1 MEAGARASSVLDVL
15 PRNFH
20 ADTVRLVRGGH
31 VLYAVITCCMCSGHV
46 LYTVVTCSRV
56 LLQIGITGTLL
67 DTQGCGDSV
76 IGCLA
81 FKYVCQYPYCK

>member
-1 MEAGARASSVLDVL
+1 MLDVL

-31 VLYAVITCCMCSGHV
+31 VSRADTCYMKWSRA
-46 LYTVVTCSRV
+46 VTCRHV
-56 LLQIGITGTLL
+56 ILLQIGITGTLL

-76 IGCLA
+76 IGCLS

>member
-20 ADTVRLVRGGH
+20 ADTVRLVRGGD
-31 VLYAVITCCMCSGHV
+31 TCYMQSR
-46 LYTVVTCSRV
+46 VTCSHV
-56 LLQIGITGTLL
+56 ILLQIGITGTLL

>member
-20 ADTVRLVRGGH
+20 ADTVRLVRGGD
-31 VLYAVITCCMCSGHV
+31 TC
-46 LYTVVTCSRV
+46 TCSHVSLARV
-56 LLQIGITGTLL
+56 ILFQIGITGTLL